1 MGSARSPSAT
11 KRDSLS
17 PTTSPATP
25 TGQGTS
31 LSPPTSG
38 ESVSGV
44 ARRSLGILA
53 QRFVMMFLVSDHK
66 VVLLEDAAEKLIYA
80 GDPEGK
86 RHKSES
92 R

>member
-1 MGSARSPSAT
+1 
-11 KRDSLS
+11 
-17 PTTSPATP
+17 
-25 TGQGTS
+25 
-31 LSPPTSG
+31 
-38 ESVSGV
+38 
-44 ARRSLGILA
+44 
-53 QRFVMMFLVSDHK
+53 MMFLVSDHK